1 MQLADLLQTNAN
13 ISLTITLDDL
23 RTYSNEL
30 IQSTKKELEAE
41 VIAQQNES
49 YLSRLETAD
58 FLKVDQATLWRW
70 AKRGYLMPV
79 EMGGRRL
86 YRKSDLQRILNGG
99 RA

>member
-13 ISLTITLDDL
+13 ISLTITLEDL

-49 YLSRLETAD
+49 YLTRRETCD